1 VKSAAERAAAGLQ
14 GLLGEQRFDAVVI
27 GSGLAGSVAAL
38 RAQQLGCRTLLADK
52 APDGTAAGNTR
63 LSGGAL
69 HAAGLFLDEGAAK
82 IAARIDAVTEGQ
94 AQPRLRDA
102 FAAAAGRA
110 LRWLLGWGASFEPR
124 DPRSGFRLLAPWRDL
139 GDVDAWPDRG
149 PQRTLTLLQRQFRR
163 HGGVIACGGGVDRLL
178 ASPDAGTC
186 GAVVSYRCRR
196 YPVRATSVIL
206 CDGGFQ
212 ANDTL
217 VNRFIGRRAS
227 RIKLRASP
235 SGQGDA
241 LRMASAFGAA
251 TTKMPYFYGH
261 LLHRDALGDDRLW
274 PFPTFDSLLPGAAVV
289 TGAGRRL
296 LDEGRG
302 GIAAANALARSEDPT
317 GAWLVLDA
325 EAWQRALL
333 AEQAHRDQRNVPTPV
348 LTMRERRGRI
358 AEGDSPVLVG
368 QAMGVDAET
377 LTREIADLNAA
388 IASQQAASLPVPRTQ
403 ATQLVASAPF
413 RAIPLTP
420 GITFT
425 MGGLHID
432 DRARVLDLQDEP
444 IRGLLAAG
452 GSAGGLQGCDTG
464 GYVGGLSPA
473 LVFGLLA
480 GEQAAEAAGHRAET
494 DVEAP

>member
-1 VKSAAERAAAGLQ
+1 VKSASERAAAGLH

-38 RAQQLGCRTLLADK
+38 RAQQLGCAALLVDK

-69 HAAGLFLDEGAAK
+69 HAAGLWLDTGAPK

-110 LRWLLGWGASFEPR
+110 LHWLLGCGVSFEPR

-139 GDVDAWPDRG
+139 GDVGAWPGRG
-149 PQRTLTLLQRQFRR
+149 PQRTLAILQRQFRGA
-163 HGGVIACGGGVDRLL
+163 GGVIAWGGGADRLL
-178 ASPDAGTC
+178 TSAEAGTG

-196 YPVRATSVIL
+196 YPVRAGSVIL

-241 LRMASAFGAA
+241 LRMASVFGAE
-251 TTKMPYFYGH
+251 TTRMPYFYGH
-261 LLHRDALGDDRLW
+261 LLHRDALGDDQLW

-302 GIAAANALARSEDPT
+302 GIAAANTLARGEDPT

-325 EAWQRALL
+325 EAWRLALL
-333 AEQAHRDQRNVPTPV
+333 TEQAHRDQRNVPTPV
-348 LTMRERRGRI
+348 LTMQERCGRFLQ
-358 AEGDSPVLVG
+358 AESLALLG
-368 QAMGVDAET
+368 QAMGVDAAN

-388 IASQQAASLPVPRTQ
+388 IASGHAASLPVPRTQ
-403 ATQLVASAPF
+403 ATRPVASAPF

-432 DRARVLDLQDEP
+432 DRARVLDSQGKP

-452 GSAGGLQGCDTG
+452 GSAGGLQGCDSG

-480 GEQAAEAAGHRAET
+480 GERAAEAAGHGT
-494 DVEAP
+494 GIDGEAR